1 MMTQYKILSLL
12 FSFLLFTLAG
22 PALAAFESNGFE
34 LVYTAPVET
43 KLEAPDL
50 RGPAEVWVEIID
62 GAKKTLAFGEM
73 YAISKA
79 GEPLEKVM
87 EALEKAGERG
97 VKTRFMLEEKML
109 RASAPETIERLKKI
123 KGLELRVFAFSKLSP
138 DAITHSKYFIA
149 DGSVAYVGSQN
160 FDWRSLKHIHETGLK
175 ITEKKIV
182 GPMLAIFEMDWKA
195 ADPKAKN
202 KVRTDVPASRK
213 VSETEKAWLVA
224 SPPALLPKGVAQSE
238 AELVRLIGTAKEE
251 VRVQLLDYYPTYRD
265 KKTYYH
271 PIDTAL
277 RTAAVR
283 GVKVKLLVSHWNQDK
298 PAVDYLKSLTF
309 VPNMEV
315 KIATIPE
322 AKEGKIPFA
331 RVIHSKTM
339 TIDGKLAWIG
349 TSNWTGG
356 YLDKLRNLEVI
367 LRDDKIA
374 GRVAQLHEQLW
385 SSEYAAKVDV
395 NKEYPKPYKGE

>member
-1 MMTQYKILSLL
+1 MTRNNIFLASLL
-12 FSFLLFTLAG
+12 ALFAALAG
-22 PALAAFESNGFE
+22 PASAQLESNGFE
-34 LVYTAPVET
+34 LVVTTPVET
-43 KLEAPDL
+43 RLENPDL
-50 RGPAEVWVEIID
+50 RAPAEVWVEIID
-62 GAKKTLAFGEM
+62 GAKKSLVFGEM

-79 GEPLEKVM
+79 GEPLEKVL

-109 RASAPETIERLKKI
+109 RASSPETIERLKKV
-123 KGLELRVFAFSKLSP
+123 KGLELRVFAFSSLGQ
-138 DAITHSKYFIA
+138 DAITHAKYFIA

-175 ITEKKIV
+175 ITDKKVV
-182 GPMLAIFEMDWKA
+182 GPMLAVFEMDWKA
-195 ADPKAKN
+195 SDPKGKKKALGSKA
-202 KVRTDVPASRK
+202 PASRK
-213 VSETEKAWLVA
+213 VGDSERAYLVA
-224 SPPALLPKGVAQSE
+224 SPPHFLPKGVAQSE

-283 GVKVKLLVSHWNQDK
+283 GVKVKLMVSHWNQDK
-298 PAVDYLKSLTF
+298 PYVDYLKSLTF
-309 VPNMEV
+309 VPNLEV

-339 TIDGKLAWIG
+339 TIDGKTAWIG

-356 YLDKLRNLEVI
+356 YLDRLRNLEVV
-367 LRDDKIA
+367 LRDEKIA
-374 GRVAQLHEQLW
+374 GRVARLHEQLW
-385 SSEYAAKVDV
+385 SSEYAAKVDPA
-395 NKEYPKPYKGE
+395 KDYPKPYKGE